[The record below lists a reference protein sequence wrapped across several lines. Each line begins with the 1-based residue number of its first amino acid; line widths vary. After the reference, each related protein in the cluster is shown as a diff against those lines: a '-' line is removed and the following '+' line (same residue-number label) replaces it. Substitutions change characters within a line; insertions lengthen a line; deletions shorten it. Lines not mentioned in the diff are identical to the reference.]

1 MRRLLLALLFLLLSA
16 CTPGRDVAIPTG
28 TPALTP
34 SLSPSPA
41 LPAWELVWADEFEL
55 PDGSP
60 PDPAS
65 WNYSTGG
72 GGWGNGELQHYTDRL
87 ENARIEDGNL
97 VITALQETY
106 MGRHYTSARLN
117 TMVKREFQYGRIEV
131 RARLPNTPGIWPA
144 IWMLPARA
152 TYGTWPAGGE
162 IDILE
167 LIGREPFRAYA
178 TLHYGNPHES
188 QSGYYDL
195 PGGATF
201 DQDFHVFAIE
211 WEPDEIRWYV
221 DDVQYHA
228 AREWFTSIADYP
240 APFDQPFYLILN
252 VAVGGHWPG
261 SPDETSLFPQ
271 SMRVDYVRVYQERE

>member
-1 MRRLLLALLFLLLSA
+1 MHKATLFLFLVLLAL
-16 CTPGRDVAIPTG
+16 P
-28 TPALTP
+28 LT
-34 SLSPSPA
+34 SCKSG
-41 LPAWELVWADEFEL
+41 WDLVWSDEFVL

-60 PDPAS
+60 PDPAN

-72 GGWGNGELQHYTDRL
+72 NGWGNGELQNYTDRL
-87 ENARIEDGNL
+87 ENAHIEDGML
-97 VITALQETY
+97 VISALEETY
-106 MGRHYTSARLN
+106 MGRRYTSARLN
-117 TMVKREFQYGRIEV
+117 SVVKREFQYGRIEV

-167 LIGREPFRAYA
+167 MIGSEPFRAYG
-178 TLHYGNPHES
+178 TLHYGNPHEM
-188 QSGYYDL
+188 QSGSYDL

-201 DQDFHVFAIE
+201 DQDFHVFAVE
-211 WEPDEIRWYV
+211 WEADEIRWYA
-221 DDVQYHA
+221 DKVQYHSA
-228 AREWFTSIADYP
+228 SEWFTSIADYP

-261 SPDETSLFPQ
+261 SPDETSSFPQ
-271 SMRVDYVRVYQERE
+271 SMVVDYVRVYQK